1 MISDT
6 SPIIF
11 FAKIKRLDLLENL
24 YGKIKIT
31 QEIKEELLCKDKPD
45 TESVKEA
52 IQQGKIIIESQSKT
66 LNLSLGKGES
76 SAISL
81 AVELKEPLIIDDY
94 PGFKAAQSLN
104 IKTFR
109 TTSVI
114 FSAVKKK
121 ILTKKE
127 ALDIINKIIEEGYYI
142 STKYYKEILDK
153 LK

>member
-1 MISDT
+1 MISNT

-11 FAKIKRLDLLENL
+11 LAKIGRLDLLENI

-31 QEIKEELLCKDKPD
+31 EEIKEELLCKDKPD
-45 TESVKEA
+45 TETVKEA
-52 IQQGKIIIESQSKT
+52 IQQGKIIIESSNKT

-94 PGFKAAQSLN
+94 QGFKVAQSLN

-114 FSAVKKK
+114 FLAVKKK
-121 ILTKKE
+121 LLTKKE
-127 ALDIINKIIEEGYYI
+127 ALEIIDKIIEEGYYI
-142 STKYYKEILDK
+142 STRYYKEILDK